1 MRVYIDD
8 DGLHLFFEFAQG
20 NFAKSHALLQNQAEQ
35 LFKSLR
41 GGGFFYFFKGLLQCL
56 LRSYSRRDAPTTDG
70 RLHGRAA
77 AAYRVP
83 HNSGR
88 KYERQSASAIHR
100 HFARCCCGGLGQ
112 FCLRDMEGLGGNCV
126 CRCLYGSTAPHI
138 KGERLR
144 ILTQLVA
151 CTFSREMGLSW

>member
-20 NFAKSHALLQNQAEQ
+20 NFAKSYALLQNQAEQ

-41 GGGFFYFFKGLLQCL
+41 SGGFFYFFKGLLQCL
-56 LRSYSRRDAPTTDG
+56 LRNHIIAGTLQQQMAGFTDALRRHT
-70 RLHGRAA
+70 
-77 AAYRVP
+77 
-83 HNSGR
+83 
-88 KYERQSASAIHR
+88 
-100 HFARCCCGGLGQ
+100 
-112 FCLRDMEGLGGNCV
+112 V
-126 CRCLYGSTAPHI
+126 CRCLYGSTAPYI

-151 CTFSREMGLSW
+151 LAEFSQ